1 MHKEIKTIIGSGLS
15 GPLLAIFL
23 SQRDYQ
29 VQLYE
34 KRLDLRREKIS
45 AGRSINLALSHRGI
59 NALKSA
65 NVFDAIEPHMIPM
78 KGRMIHHVNGELEF
92 QSYSIHDNEHI
103 NSVSRGELNK
113 ILMDKAEES
122 GNVDIY
128 FDHSLSQIDEIKKR
142 LLFENGNKVNY
153 DNHVIGADGAGSIIR
168 KFIDS
173 KSNFPSK
180 SEPLG
185 HGYKELHVA
194 PGLDEDFQLDPNAL
208 HIWPRGEFML
218 IALPNTDKSFTCTLF
233 LPNEGKISFK
243 SLISNE
249 LVYDFFNDNFTDV
262 IQLLEN
268 FPESYFNNPVGK
280 LATIYAD
287 QWQYKNQFCLIGDAA
302 HAVVPFFGQGMNASF
317 EDCHLLM
324 KYLDELN
331 GDWNNLFVKY
341 NLERKPDADAIAKMA
356 IENYVEMRKSV
367 AEKEFISKKKIANEL
382 FMQYPDRFIPRYNM
396 VSFTSIPY
404 SEVYRRGNIQK
415 EIISSMNLENPNF
428 NALRE
433 MIEDKLT
440 LLN

>member
-78 KGRMIHHVNGELEF
+78 KGRMIHHINGELEF

-128 FDHSLSQIDEIKKR
+128 FDHFLSQIDEIKKR

-324 KYLDELN
+324 KCLDELN

-356 IENYVEMRKSV
+356 IENYFEMRKSV

-415 EIISSMNLENPNF
+415 EIISSMNLEKPNF